1 MLRDFEKVSIVSTTS
16 SEWWILRKTPDL
28 YETSQISAKN
38 NGNDCDKIGASPAED
53 VPDNSFSSKNT
64 DPNCSNRRRTSDAS
78 TSKFLPKRFSNDFD
92 TRSVANFKLQPL
104 VCKSLYNFMEE
115 ELYIK
120 GNIVI
125 WSKGLSY
132 NKDEDSTRETVC
144 TYSST
149 YPVKHALWC
158 TFYCERPI
166 IENPLVAPELKPDEP
181 TADPIS
187 CVAIID
193 GQNLKVFTVD
203 NEDFLTA
210 LPFNVKSVWNIKFG
224 VLLERDISGKYDYFV

>member
-1 MLRDFEKVSIVSTTS
+1 MIAATDPQEFIPSGRQQVLNHPGPVDPLSNKQDYVADDFLLRDFEKVSIVSTTS

-181 TADPIS
+181 TADPY
-187 CVAIID
+187 
-193 GQNLKVFTVD
+193 
-203 NEDFLTA
+203 FLLRKTY
-210 LPFNVKSVWNIKFG
+210 N
-224 VLLERDISGKYDYFV
+224 